1 MIACIIFV
9 FGALLEY
16 TVILL
21 KLKLK
26 KVRAPQAHHNGSVKN
41 GQSKSE
47 RVSGRRPDRYSHTD
61 LVFLCLFP
69 ILFLIFNMLYWTAV
83 YWWRGQMVD
92 TVSQF
97 YTQDGSDMGD

>member
-26 KVRAPQAHHNGSVKN
+26 KVRSPQSGNGSVKN
-41 GQSKSE
+41 LQARSE
-47 RVSGRRPDRYSHTD
+47 RLSGRRPDLYSHTD
-61 LVFLCLFP
+61 LLFLCLFP
-69 ILFLIFNMLYWTAV
+69 ILFLIFNLLYWTAV